1 MNCLINL
8 LATVLGSEEVMGP
21 KVIGWLGGKTV
32 LLPER
37 EWRRDQSLL
46 GSVRWLVDS
55 TLFRQACL
63 DDSEMVFDILWFSS
77 SITGFC
83 GFILL
88 SASLCLIRVAALQ
101 GIFGM
106 KSRRYPTGMACLEAA
121 RRILQKIFSP
131 LAHEVGGSRLENC
144 ASDSRKKLAKSVI
157 LKFV

>member
-21 KVIGWLGGKTV
+21 KVIGWLGGRTV

-37 EWRRDQSLL
+37 EQRRDQSLL

-88 SASLCLIRVAALQ
+88 SASLCLIRVAALW

-106 KSRRYPTGMACLEAA
+106 KSHWYPAGMACLEAA
-121 RRILQKIFSP
+121 RIILRKIFSP
-131 LAHEVGGSRLENC
+131 LAHEVGGGRLENC
-144 ASDSRKKLAKSVI
+144 VSDSQTKLVQSAL
-157 LKFV
+157 LKFM